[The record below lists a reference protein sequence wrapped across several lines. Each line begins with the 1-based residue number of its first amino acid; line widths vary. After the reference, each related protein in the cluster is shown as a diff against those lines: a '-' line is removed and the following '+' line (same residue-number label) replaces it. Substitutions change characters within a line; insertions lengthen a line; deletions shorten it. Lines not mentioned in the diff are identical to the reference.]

1 MKTIEINTDT
11 KVSRIIIGESLKNL
25 SAYIP
30 AGKAIIITDENL
42 YRIYGKDFPPF
53 PVITMGLGE
62 THKSLATLAHIF
74 EKLIDCEA
82 DRSTFIVAIG
92 GGIVCDVAG
101 FAASI
106 YMRGLRFGFVSTTL
120 LSQVDASVGGK
131 NGVNFLG
138 YKNMLGVFN
147 QPDFVLVDTGMLQ
160 TLDPREFRSGFA
172 EIVKA
177 AAIKDASFF
186 SFLEIH
192 HRDALENDSSVME
205 KIISE
210 AVLIKSQVV
219 QKDEKEKGER
229 KKLNFGHTFAHA
241 IERKTGMLHGEAV
254 SIGMALAAAFSVKL
268 GFLQQSESNRIT
280 QILSKLKLPATL
292 DISCSE
298 LVSDMKKDKK
308 REGDSLHMVFL
319 SHIGNARIEKI
330 SFNQLEKLSNDLC

>member
-25 SAYIP
+25 SSYIP
-30 AGKAIIITDENL
+30 AGKTIIITDETL

-62 THKSLATLAHIF
+62 SHKSLETLAYIF
-74 EKLIDCEA
+74 ERLIECEA

-92 GGIVCDVAG
+92 GGIVCDVTG

-106 YMRGLRFGFVSTTL
+106 YMRGLRFGFVSSTL

-138 YKNMLGVFN
+138 YKNMLGTFN
-147 QPDFVLVDTGMLQ
+147 QPDFVLIDTGMLQ
-160 TLDPREFRSGFA
+160 TLDQREFRSGFS

-177 AAIKDASFF
+177 AAIKDASLF
-186 SFLEIH
+186 SFIEH
-192 HRDALENDSSVME
+192 HHQDALENKPSVME
-205 KIISE
+205 EIIYKS
-210 AVLIKSQVV
+210 VLIKSQVV
-219 QKDEKEKGER
+219 QQDEKEKGER
-229 KKLNFGHTFAHA
+229 KVLNFGHTFAHA

-254 SIGMALAAAFSVKL
+254 SIGMVLAAAFSVKL
-268 GFLQQSESNRIT
+268 GFLQQSESNRIS
-280 QILSKLKLPATL
+280 QILSNLKLPTTWN
-292 DISCSE
+292 IKCSD

-308 REGDSLHMVFL
+308 REGDALHMVFL
-319 SHIGNARIEKI
+319 SHIGNAMIEKI
-330 SFNQLEKLSNDLC
+330 SFNQLVKLSYDLC